1 MSGSSTSGRILK
13 LKGMHPDNEALLT
26 DFAVGSNALR
36 KEHESWIADLGR
48 RLLYYESN
56 VGLGTWEVMA
66 IGYASQTGD
75 REYNRTLSRDRAEA
89 AIDYY
94 AGLIDRPRNMR
105 LRFLG
110 MGEDFPTDPKVQ
122 ENARDRCVHFAVALG
137 RVIVPQPPK
146 DRTIDLA
153 EIARKE
159 MNRCSRFELQVEEAQ
174 EFGFGIANKIGIGVG
189 YSTLRV
195 NFRIRNPRT
204 NERHDFT
211 FMGSGGSVGI
221 STPSPLPV
229 DGMWTKGVGPVEIVL
244 VHDSITDVW
253 RHFTGQAEV
262 IVMGEGIFL
271 LFKNRT
277 GFATNGFE
285 LKLPTQIQLP
295 SLNFKQFEGR
305 VREGRFR

>member
-1 MSGSSTSGRILK
+1 MSSSAAGRITRLAN
-13 LKGMHPDNEALLT
+13 MHPENEALLT
-26 DFAVGSNALR
+26 DFAIGSSDLR
-36 KEHESWIADLGR
+36 KEHEAWIGELGR
-48 RLLYYESN
+48 RLLYYEAN
-56 VGLGTWEVMA
+56 VGIGTWDVMA

-75 REYNRTLSRDRAEA
+75 REYNRNLSRARAEA

-94 AGLIDRPRNMR
+94 AGLIHRPRNMR

-110 MGEDFPTDPKVQ
+110 MGEDHPVDPNIQ
-122 ENARDRCVHFAVALG
+122 ENARDRCVHFAVGLG

-146 DRTIDLA
+146 DMTIDLA
-153 EIARKE
+153 EMARKE
-159 MNRCSRFELQVEEAQ
+159 MNRRSPFEIQVEEAQ
-174 EFGFGIANKIGIGVG
+174 EFGFGISNKIGMGAG
-189 YSTLRV
+189 YSTLRI
-195 NFRIRNPRT
+195 NFRVRNPRT

-229 DGMWTKGVGPVEIVL
+229 DGMWTRGLGPVDTVL

-253 RHFTGQAEV
+253 RHFTGEAQV
-262 IVMGEGIFL
+262 IVLGEPVFL
-271 LFKNRT
+271 LFRNRT
-277 GFATNGFE
+277 GFAENGFE

-305 VREGRFR
+305 VRQGRLR